1 MPVHWSFPKRFCRRF
16 NKKYYL
22 QILYLVFVV
31 VVSVVEIV
39 IVAFDIVVAGAVVE
53 GKCSSQIEFFKR
65 HDKQQLQNVTKQ

>member
-1 MPVHWSFPKRFCRRF
+1 M
-16 NKKYYL
+16 